1 VSEPTVLIR
10 LQGVGKAYPLLHTG
24 GRKLAH
30 FWSLLRSRPS
40 GEQFHALQGVDLEIR
55 QGESL
60 GLVGVNGA
68 GKSTLLKLMAGVVK
82 PSTGTLTSHA
92 RVGALLELG
101 AGFHPEYTGREN
113 VFLACALMGLSR
125 AQTLERLDDI
135 LAFADIGEH
144 VEQPIKHYSSGM
156 VVRLGFAVATCVTPD
171 VLITDEVLAVGDES
185 FQRKCIAW
193 MERYLSHGGTLLLCS
208 HSMYHIQK
216 LCRHAA
222 WIHDGQLKR
231 LGPALDVTREYIAW
245 HERKSA
251 GDAVGALP
259 EGQSAAVVAD
269 TSIYHVTQLHLNG
282 TPSSTAVEL
291 PMDAQLHVT
300 GEVYSPDDRPPMVAS
315 SIVRPDGSP
324 VFGVYSD
331 ISGYRAHRIA
341 PKRFAFGLNYP
352 RLPLLPGSYVVR
364 AHAMDP
370 EGMRLFD
377 QVEARLEV
385 VGGSRYEGVCLLEH
399 EWFHPQ

>member
-1 VSEPTVLIR
+1 MSAGRTLIS
-10 LQGVGKAYPLLHTG
+10 LEGVGKAYPLVHTG

-30 FWSLLRSRPS
+30 FWSLLRARPS
-40 GEQFHALQGVDLEIR
+40 GEQFHALQGVDLEVR

-82 PSTGTLTSHA
+82 PSSGALHCQA
-92 RVGALLELG
+92 KVGALLELG

-125 AQTLERLDDI
+125 AQTLDKLDDI

-222 WIHDGQLKR
+222 WIHDGRLKS
-231 LGPALDVTREYIAW
+231 LGPALDVTREYLAW

-251 GDAVGALP
+251 GEAAKSSSAAP
-259 EGQSAAVVAD
+259 SAAVLAD
-269 TSIYHVTQLHLNG
+269 TSLYHVTQLSLNG
-282 TPSSTAVEL
+282 VPSSTPLEV
-291 PMDAQLHVT
+291 PMDSALAVR
-300 GEVYSPDDRPPMVAS
+300 GEVYSPDDRAPMVAS

-331 ISGYRAHRIA
+331 IAGYRAQRIG
-341 PKRFAFGLNYP
+341 PKRYAFGLNYP

-399 EWFHPQ
+399 EWVQPQ

>member
-1 VSEPTVLIR
+1 MSDPRVLIR
-10 LQGVGKAYPLLHTG
+10 LQDVGKAYPLLHTG

-68 GKSTLLKLMAGVVK
+68 GKSTLLKLMAGVVN

-125 AQTLERLDDI
+125 AQTLERVDDI

-193 MERYLSHGGTLLLCS
+193 MERYLSQGGTLLLCS

-331 ISGYRAHRIA
+331 ISGYRAHRIE